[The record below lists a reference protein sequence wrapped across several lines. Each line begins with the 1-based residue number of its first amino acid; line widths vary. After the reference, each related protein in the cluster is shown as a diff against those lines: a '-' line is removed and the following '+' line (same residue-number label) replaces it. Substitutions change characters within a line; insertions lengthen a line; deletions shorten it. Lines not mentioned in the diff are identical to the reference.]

1 MATDDVVGS
10 LERSNEPVAVL
21 EALARRLG
29 MRVGSKGRKSDLAKR
44 IATHIANRR
53 SYDLLRNRTA
63 MASYRRM
70 ALPLIVLY
78 SSACRVTGV
87 SRMPRKELAVVG
99 LFVALIIAGC
109 ASPTPTPEPTATP
122 SPTPTAEPT
131 AAGLGYAE
139 EEGLEGE
146 DAETYAS
153 AFADSKALGLG
164 DADARDYATALVY
177 LNAFTAA
184 AWSAYL
190 TESIIGRFIE
200 AFDEAVKTDGAP
212 ASHAVS
218 YAYAIALDG
227 DEACAA
233 EYAKAFAQT
242 EASGVASHV
251 YAVYY
256 VQPCGHGA
264 PDDFA
269 ASLTEANAR
278 GYALSSA
285 SSVRERLAYA
295 EWYMTG
301 YSEAILMA
309 AHERGYARESLADNW
324 AEFIAGEETR
334 AHIYAATYAAAY
346 EEAYM
351 SQKEGGATEDDAH
364 LYAAAHAYALA
375 DAKLGIVR

>member
-1 MATDDVVGS
+1 
-10 LERSNEPVAVL
+10 
-21 EALARRLG
+21 
-29 MRVGSKGRKSDLAKR
+29 
-44 IATHIANRR
+44 
-53 SYDLLRNRTA
+53 
-63 MASYRRM
+63 
-70 ALPLIVLY
+70 
-78 SSACRVTGV
+78 
-87 SRMPRKELAVVG
+87 MPRKELAVVG
-99 LFVALIIAGC
+99 LLVALIIAGC

-131 AAGLGYAE
+131 AAGLAYAE

-146 DAETYAS
+146 DAEIYAS
-153 AFADSKALGLG
+153 AFADAKALGLD
-164 DADARDYATALVY
+164 DADARHYANALVY

-190 TESIIGRFIE
+190 TESLIGRFIK
-200 AFDEAVKTDGAP
+200 AFDEAVKTDGEA

-233 EYAKAFAQT
+233 EYSKAFAQT

-269 ASLTEANAR
+269 ASLTEAHAR

-285 SSVRERLAYA
+285 SSVRERLTYAALYMSGYA
-295 EWYMTG
+295 EVV
-301 YSEAILMA
+301 LMA
-309 AHERGYARESLADNW
+309 AHKRGYAIEALARNW
-324 AEFIAGEETR
+324 ADVMVGEETR
-334 AHIYAATYAAAY
+334 AHTYAATYAAAY

-351 SQKEGGATEDDAH
+351 SQMESGATEDDAH
-364 LYAAAHAYALA
+364 LHAAAHAYALA